1 MKFAKNADIDFAFFN
16 NRNLIL
22 KCSIMNNAPILITA
36 YNRYTNFKKLLRF
49 TNFYKA
55 KIYISIDGPRN
66 DFDKDQQNKMVN
78 LIEKLKKNYNV
89 KYRILDKNLGC
100 QGATFSSL
108 DWFFDQEKKGI
119 ILEDDNLPSVS
130 FFEFCNESLTKY
142 SKEKNI
148 FSISGYNP
156 FKKIDIN
163 SDYFFSNYFMSWG
176 WATWRSRWLIV
187 KKFTP
192 QNKWKKLLKS
202 KEWSF
207 FLDNN
212 IKKRYFNKIYNL
224 IKSNKIDSWAFL
236 WMLIGVSNGSKFI
249 IPKHNL
255 IKNTGTQTHGAN
267 YTPSNFEYS
276 NFKTVQFKIKHHPKK
291 NSHNKKLDTLLFYH
305 NYRPKNHL
313 YPWRIIFILKSLLF
327 DTKFFFTKLVIFIKK
342 Y

>member
-1 MKFAKNADIDFAFFN
+1 MSNV
-16 NRNLIL
+16 
-22 KCSIMNNAPILITA
+22 PILITA
-36 YNRYTNFKKLLRF
+36 YNRYENFKKLLSF
-49 TNFYKA
+49 ISFYKA
-55 KIYISIDGPRN
+55 KIYISIDGPKN
-66 DFDKDQQNKMVN
+66 DFDKDQQNRMIN
-78 LIEKLKKNYNV
+78 LIEKHKKNYNIR
-89 KYRILDKNLGC
+89 YRILNKNLGC

-142 SKEKNI
+142 SKEKKI

-207 FLDNN
+207 FLDSN

-249 IPKHNL
+249 LPKHNL
-255 IKNTGTQTHGAN
+255 VKNTGTQTRGAN
-267 YTPSNFEYS
+267 YMPSNFEYS

-291 NSHNKKLDTLLFYH
+291 NSHNKKLDTFLFYH
-305 NYRPKNHL
+305 NNRPKNLL
-313 YPWRIIFILKSLLF
+313 YPWRIIFIIKSLLF
-327 DTKFFFTKLVIFIKK
+327 DTKFFFTKLIIFIKK